1 MNGITHFHIYFRL
14 KVHFSFMFLLSKCM
28 SRKVSSRLETPSGY
42 LRYRLRNE
50 FLSQVDFNRD
60 FLLSKRMQW
69 FSISLENSTHD
80 EYFFSSEDAKEAF
93 FALAVFALEQP

>member
-1 MNGITHFHIYFRL
+1 MAYFQFTLEYKFTFHSCFYL
-14 KVHFSFMFLLSKCM
+14 VNACQE
-28 SRKVSSRLETPSGY
+28 KVSSRLETPSGY

-93 FALAVFALEQP
+93 FALTVFAKA

>member
-1 MNGITHFHIYFRL
+1 MTDLFSIYFSV
-14 KVHFSFMFLLSKCM
+14 KVHLSFMFLLGKCM